1 MLMLLLLL
9 VVVMRMLRI
18 EYVNAAADVNQSR
31 SAPGTDDRSV
41 RKRRRQQ
48 RSLGRG
54 SLTVARRRRRTAV
67 MKYIRR
73 SRAVINVAKSPSRL
87 RRTLD
92 ARAPVD
98 DVLSSYIGIILPR
111 AAAAAAP
118 LASAL
123 YTASC

>member
-1 MLMLLLLL
+1 MRQQMLTSLGARPAPM
-9 VVVMRMLRI
+9 I
-18 EYVNAAADVNQSR
+18 AQSESDGGR
-31 SAPGTDDRSV
+31 SAA
-41 RKRRRQQ
+41 Q

>member
-1 MLMLLLLL
+1 
-9 VVVMRMLRI
+9 
-18 EYVNAAADVNQSR
+18 
-31 SAPGTDDRSV
+31 
-41 RKRRRQQ
+41 
-48 RSLGRG
+48 
-54 SLTVARRRRRTAV
+54 

-111 AAAAAAP
+111 AAAAAP
-118 LASAL
+118 LARAL
-123 YTASC
+123 YSFLLIVLYNDYAAAAPPLQPCQVRDTCLSSLLDLAT

>member
-1 MLMLLLLL
+1 
-9 VVVMRMLRI
+9 
-18 EYVNAAADVNQSR
+18 
-31 SAPGTDDRSV
+31 
-41 RKRRRQQ
+41 
-48 RSLGRG
+48 
-54 SLTVARRRRRTAV
+54 

-118 LASAL
+118 LARAL
-123 YTASC
+123 YSFLLIVLYNDYAAAAPPLQPCQVRDTCLSSLLDLAT